1 MPNSLKD
8 LYTPEFF
15 ICFGEKAENC
25 IPGFQLQDYLDLTMD
40 NSWHSL
46 ELKQRM
52 RKAAVSLKPFMPLE
66 FQESFQ
72 VYSNLI
78 PAIMSD
84 NTVQYSG
91 LLYMFLA
98 DYIEVFGIEH
108 PDYALD
114 MMEILTPLAS
124 CEFAIR
130 PFIVKYPERVIP
142 KLMEWTK
149 HPNEHVRRLAS
160 EGSRPSLPWAMALP
174 DFKKNPFL
182 ILPILENLMQDE
194 SEYVRR
200 SVANSLNDISK
211 LHPDLVIDLAEK
223 WVNGHLPTI
232 KLMKHACRTLLKQ
245 GNERALKVFGI
256 SFSKTILISNFRIQ
270 KSEIQVGERLD
281 FEFTIKNVDSK
292 EQKIRLEY
300 VLYFLLQN
308 NSYGKKVFQ
317 ISELVLPSKQKLDF
331 KRNHSFR
338 IMTTRKYYQGI
349 QKIGICVNGKEMDLE
364 QFQLRATD

>member
-1 MPNSLKD
+1 MPSSLKD
-8 LYTPEFF
+8 LYSQEFF
-15 ICFGEKAENC
+15 TCFGEKAQKC
-25 IPGFQLQDYLDLTMD
+25 IPGFVLQEYLDLTMD
-40 NSWHSL
+40 NSWQNL

-52 RKAAVSLKPFMPLE
+52 RKAAISLRPFMPHD
-66 FQESFQ
+66 FQENFL
-72 VYSNLI
+72 VYNNLI
-78 PAIMSD
+78 LEIMSD
-84 NTVQYSG
+84 NSVQYSG

-98 DYIEVFGIEH
+98 EYIEVFGI
-108 PDYALD
+108 DYPKIALK

-130 PFIVKYPERVIP
+130 PFIVKYPQILIP
-142 KLMEWTK
+142 KLMEWTQ

-174 DFKKNPFL
+174 EFKKNPSL
-182 ILPILENLMQDE
+182 VIPILETLIQDE

-211 LHPDLVIDLAEK
+211 IHPDLVIDLAEK
-223 WVNGHLPTI
+223 WVNGYLPTN

-256 SFSKTILISNFRIQ
+256 FFSDTVKLKQFNIEKN
-270 KSEIQVGERLD
+270 EIRLGERLD
-281 FEFTIKNVDSK
+281 FEFAIENMDEK

-308 NSYGKKVFQ
+308 NNYGKKVFQ
-317 ISELVLPSKQKLDF
+317 ISELLLASKQNISF
-331 KRNHSFR
+331 KKSHSFR
-338 IMTTRKYYQGI
+338 IMTTRKYYQGP
-349 QKIGICVNGKEMDLE
+349 QKIGICINGKEME
-364 QFQLRATD
+364 VIPFYLRTIV